1 MYGGRSHKRL
11 HQACENCRRKKT
23 RCPGERPAC
32 SSCTRL
38 SKTCTYP
45 EIRGNPLASGSQ
57 NGSSSTDTER
67 RLAQLEAK
75 IRMMERQEPNSDMD
89 SFATRISANSGQSQ
103 DWQLPLSPSVEM
115 DSSPTVRKVRI
126 NWSTES
132 SCWLTSRNSLL
143 PPRDVLED
151 VVDAY
156 FQYCHKQPL
165 WLFNRED
172 FSSIQDCSEET
183 LLTLLALASC
193 HSKHPFF
200 EGRLHELS
208 QTYAQAAR
216 EGIMQQVGEG
226 KVSITTI
233 QSLCI
238 LTLANIQANMATLAY
253 LHVGMAITL
262 AKCANLDV
270 ETCALDDFGSRAET
284 RRRVFWSLHLLQ
296 QMYGHQSFT
305 TDILQDITRPQYI
318 ATHAD
323 PRKSFNEMPPAIPRE
338 EISGQDETTSA
349 DKKSGTWAYMIQT
362 STLWGEVRTYV
373 KQWAQQTNNA
383 PPPWSI
389 ESGYAVINAY
399 LMDSETKFPDRH
411 RFDSARFTDQESRHL
426 QNNRGYWSPWVY
438 QQFAYHT
445 IHNMLNHPFL
455 YSSRPQQSA
464 QLGVPNTFWKTS
476 SELAFIHSTW
486 VARLIEMVVH
496 KEYRVSDPFIGHCAA
511 IAATIHIYFCRA
523 ADKTTREAALDRL
536 TKCVAFLAELALL
549 WPSCRWLHERLQ
561 SLIRAAFEIDH
572 EQEKDQDVPPPRTIS
587 INTRL
592 MWDILLYNSGAYRGT
607 TSSSQTRSLFDGSS
621 LFPEDNTDDGE
632 DIVEIDNFHSPTV
645 EVSLGNGQAL
655 PPQSGRRRTRS
666 GQGTQ
671 EAQANL
677 LAQSSSIPEA
687 CGGSTEHTPL
697 ASWPMSLDMAYDP
710 FFQFQDSGGPFFGT
724 WEVGNL

>member
-1 MYGGRSHKRL
+1 MYGVRSHKRL

-45 EIRGNPLASGSQ
+45 EIRGNPLASASR
-57 NGSSSTDTER
+57 NGSTSTETER

-75 IRMMERQEPNSDMD
+75 IRMMEKQETNSDME
-89 SFATRISANSGQSQ
+89 SSTTRISSNSGQSE
-103 DWQLPLSPSVEM
+103 DWQLSLSHSIEM
-115 DSSPTVRKVRI
+115 DSSPEVGKVGTYL
-126 NWSTES
+126 SSES
-132 SCWLTSRNSLL
+132 SWLTGRSSLL
-143 PPRDVLED
+143 PGKDVLED
-151 VVDAY
+151 VINAY

-165 WLFNRED
+165 WLFNQED
-172 FSSIQDCSEET
+172 FSSIQDCSEGT

-200 EGRLHELS
+200 QGRLHELGH
-208 QTYAQAAR
+208 TYAQAAR
-216 EGIMQQVGEG
+216 EGILQQVGEG

-233 QSLCI
+233 QNLCM
-238 LTLANIQANMATLAY
+238 LTLANIQANMTTLAY
-253 LHVGMAITL
+253 LHVGLAVTL
-262 AKCANLDV
+262 SKCANLDV
-270 ETCALDDFGSRAET
+270 EICALDDVSPRAET

-296 QMYGHQSFT
+296 QMYGHQSLT
-305 TDILQDITRPQYI
+305 TDILQDITKPQYI
-318 ATHAD
+318 ATYTD
-323 PRKSFNEMPPAIPRE
+323 PRKSVNEMPPAIPRE
-338 EISGQDETTSA
+338 DISAQDETTSA

-411 RFDSARFTDQESRHL
+411 RFDSARFTDQDSRHL
-426 QNNRGYWSPWVY
+426 QRNRGYWSPWVY

-486 VARLIEMVVH
+486 VARLIEMVLH

-536 TKCVAFLAELALL
+536 AKCVAFLAEMALL
-549 WPSCRWLHERLQ
+549 WPCCRWLHERLQ
-561 SLIRAAFEIDH
+561 SLIRAAFAVDDE
-572 EQEKDQDVPPPRTIS
+572 EQEASSPRTIS

-607 TSSSQTRSLFDGSS
+607 TSCPHTRSLFDGSS

-632 DIVEIDNFHSPTV
+632 DVVEIDNFHSPTV

-655 PPQSGRRRTRS
+655 PPQSGRRTRS
-666 GQGTQ
+666 GQGSQ
-671 EAQANL
+671 EYQAHLPAQ
-677 LAQSSSIPEA
+677 SSIPEGG
-687 CGGSTEHTPL
+687 GGSMEHTPN
-697 ASWPMSLDMAYDP
+697 ASWPMSVDMTYDP

>member
-1 MYGGRSHKRL
+1 MYGSRSHKRL

-45 EIRGNPLASGSQ
+45 EVRGNPVTSGSQ
-57 NGSSSTDTER
+57 NGSNSTDTER

-75 IRMMERQEPNSDMD
+75 IRMMERQEANSEME
-89 SFATRISANSGQSQ
+89 SYTRISENSAPFQ

-115 DSSPTVRKVRI
+115 DSST
-126 NWSTES
+126 T
-132 SCWLTSRNSLL
+132 TSIL
-143 PPRDVLED
+143 PPNDVLED
-151 VVDAY
+151 VIGAY

-172 FSSIQDCSEET
+172 FSSMQDCSEET
-183 LLTLLALASC
+183 MLALLALASC

-200 EGRLHELS
+200 QGRVHELGQS
-208 QTYAQAAR
+208 YAQSAR
-216 EGIMQQVGEG
+216 EGIMHQVGEG
-226 KVSITTI
+226 KVSITTV
-233 QSLCI
+233 QNLCM
-238 LTLANIQANMATLAY
+238 LTLANIQANKTTLAH
-253 LHVGMAITL
+253 LHIGMANTL

-270 ETCALDDFGSRAET
+270 EACAIEDFGTRAET

-318 ATHAD
+318 ATYTD
-323 PRKSFNEMPPAIPRE
+323 PRKSVNERPPAIPHE
-338 EISGQDETTSA
+338 DISGQDETTSA
-349 DKKSGTWAYMIQT
+349 DKKSGTWAYMLQT

-411 RFDSARFTDQESRHL
+411 RFDSARFTEQESRHL
-426 QNNRGYWSPWVY
+426 QRNRGYWSPWVY

-486 VARLIEMVVH
+486 VARLIEMVIR

-536 TKCVAFLAELALL
+536 AKCVAFLAELALL
-549 WPSCRWLHERLQ
+549 WPSCKWLQERLQ
-561 SLIRAAFEIDH
+561 SLIQAAFEIDP
-572 EQEKDQDVPPPRTIS
+572 EQEKDQEVPPPRTIS

-592 MWDILLYNSGAYRGT
+592 MWDILLYSSGAYRGT
-607 TSSSQTRSLFDGSS
+607 ASSPQTRSLFDGSS

-655 PPQSGRRRTRS
+655 PPQPGRRRTRS
-666 GQGTQ
+666 GHGTQ
-671 EAQANL
+671 GSQADL
-677 LAQSSSIPEA
+677 VAQSSSIPEDS
-687 CGGSTEHTPL
+687 GGSTEYTPV

-710 FFQFQDSGGPFFGT
+710 FFQFQDSAGPFFGT